1 MPPAAAV
8 RWALVVLGLSHTASV
23 RAGFAGHAGRA
34 LQQARNDSAP
44 VVIETQAAFDPGQPG
59 ARLRVCAFHAPPL
72 VQCPASPHASGG
84 ALFPCNLRVHA
95 SLSLSLSFSFSPP
108 LALFLS
114 LSLSLSLCAR
124 APVSDRSPD
133 PRRAPLCAGEGS
145 EEVKWRSV
153 ALLAGEEWE
162 KVCVANLDAAKAGV
176 MSGSCDLVLSAPVM
190 ADSMPDLAFSQPTF
204 SGTHAASCLCSTALQ
219 YSGACLIA
227 RVCLNSR
234 RNSSGD

>member
-95 SLSLSLSFSFSPP
+95 SLSLSLFLSLSLSFS
-108 LALFLS
+108 LS
-114 LSLSLSLCAR
+114 LSLSLSQRAR
-124 APVSDRSPD
+124 TRLGSP
-133 PRRAPLCAGEGS
+133 PRPAACPSLRRRRVRRGQVAERRPAC
-145 EEVKWRSV
+145 WR
-153 ALLAGEEWE
+153 
-162 KVCVANLDAAKAGV
+162 GV
-176 MSGSCDLVLSAPVM
+176 GKGLRCQ
-190 ADSMPDLAFSQPTF
+190 F
-204 SGTHAASCLCSTALQ
+204 GC
-219 YSGACLIA
+219 GK
-227 RVCLNSR
+227 SR
-234 RNSSGD
+234 RHVGIMRPCLVGAGDGGFDARPCVFSAYIFWYARCELSVLHCPAVQWRVPNRASLLEFQAEFKR